1 MTTALLRM
9 THRKMKYQKI
19 IKTQYFDLDWN
30 RHVTSR
36 TYEKMAYSA
45 RMEILNEIREVYK
58 DIIINKYN
66 NYKGVQTVDDLHL
79 VLKSTQLSKEKR
91 REIIE
96 LWREDPIY
104 KLEQKYGKEMLQRVL
119 QKKKDEL
126 CENEINKILSTLT
139 NEEKIKLL
147 EKI

>member
-1 MTTALLRM
+1 
-9 THRKMKYQKI
+9 
-19 IKTQYFDLDWN
+19 
-30 RHVTSR
+30 
-36 TYEKMAYSA
+36 
-45 RMEILNEIREVYK
+45 MEILNEIREVYK

-91 REIIE
+91 RELIE